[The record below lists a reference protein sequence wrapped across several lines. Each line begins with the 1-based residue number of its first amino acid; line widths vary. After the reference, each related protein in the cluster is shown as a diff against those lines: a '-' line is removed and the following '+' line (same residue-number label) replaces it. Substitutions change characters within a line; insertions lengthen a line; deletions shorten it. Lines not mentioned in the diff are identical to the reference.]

1 MVLITSTTVLKMVF
15 IPSHRP
21 EKKSLIPFH
30 TACAVE
36 EIASHA
42 AEKKFLIASHTAM
55 ATSFTFSQRLIQNC
69 RKSSFVFQR

>member
-15 IPSHRP
+15 IPSHSP

-36 EIASHA
+36 EMASHA
-42 AEKKFLIASHTAM
+42 AVKKFLIASHTAM

-69 RKSSFVFQR
+69 RKSSFVFHK

>member
-1 MVLITSTTVLKMVF
+1 MVLIASTTVVNIVF
-15 IPSHRP
+15 IPSHSP
-21 EKKSLIPFH
+21 EKKSFIPFQ

-36 EIASHA
+36 DIASHA
-42 AEKKFLIASHTAM
+42 AVKKFLIASHTAM